1 MLLPGKGMDQSPP
14 FWGQRET
21 AGCESNAFSSIDV
34 IRANPTLAWE
44 YSTEKSTLHSTS
56 VPALITSQCEHC
68 WVRRGF
74 RATTLISDRIQMS
87 GGIQSNLIL
96 PARRK

>member
-34 IRANPTLAWE
+34 IRANPTL
-44 YSTEKSTLHSTS
+44 EKSTLHSTS

-74 RATTLISDRIQMS
+74 RATTLLISDRIQMS